1 MNVNRRKNI
10 QGLIRNITY
19 FTDSTNKV
27 LNSKIILQYFINQK
41 ICKDKEELQYTAPRH
56 GNANADTPFFPL
68 KKTSLDK
75 FKNQV
80 SGKGKRAVSIVMT
93 MQRNLKM
100 KNDYDLSRS
109 TFADNEVG
117 DILAFDEE
125 LGDNSIFWHH
135 SDIPEDLWV

>member
-1 MNVNRRKNI
+1 
-10 QGLIRNITY
+10 
-19 FTDSTNKV
+19 
-27 LNSKIILQYFINQK
+27 
-41 ICKDKEELQYTAPRH
+41 
-56 GNANADTPFFPL
+56 
-68 KKTSLDK
+68 
-75 FKNQV
+75 
-80 SGKGKRAVSIVMT
+80 MT